1 MRFSDIIGSLDIS
14 TYPQVAL
21 IIFIGVFIAAVGR
34 VIAKRSS
41 EGLDQAARL
50 PLEDAPLAPARSF
63 ITTSKET
70 MP

>member
-14 TYPQVAL
+14 TYPRVAL
-21 IIFIGVFIAAVGR
+21 ILFIGVFIAAVGR
-34 VIAKRSS
+34 VIANRASD
-41 EGLDQAARL
+41 ELTHAARL